1 MPSDQSAARALEALA
16 DRVTAFRG
24 ALATARDEMREHV
37 ESHRGVERDRAQS
50 AALALGAFAA
60 GRIDVQRFGTLL
72 ADERTLSPEATAT
85 LASCVAAL
93 DELLARGDALFVH
106 RMPSGGLLRGKV
118 DAAFAEV
125 GRAFAAA
132 RVFQA
137 VRRGASILPAYAS
150 MLRDFPFA
158 LWSRA
163 ERDLA
168 PPLVIQ
174 LDGADL
180 RAEHLVEYLDGAV
193 RIALVVDGPASA
205 APLVRLIAPSVLV
218 LQTSDEAGLDTLRRA
233 NGPAVAALLPDGC
246 AELLHDPR
254 GGARLEERLTI
265 SRAATATKCESVG
278 CRSARQ
284 ALDELAQ
291 LEALAEVCRGARD
304 VSVVVVPPLPEGSGH
319 VDGSRAVDAVASWML
334 AQAGFTTGGAT

>member
-1 MPSDQSAARALEALA
+1 MPSDQGATRALQALA
-16 DRVTAFRG
+16 DRVTAFRT
-24 ALATARDEMREHV
+24 ALATARDEMREHI
-37 ESHRGVERDRAQS
+37 ESHRGVARDRAQS
-50 AALALGAFAA
+50 ASLALGAFAS
-60 GRIDVQRFGTLL
+60 GRIDPQRFGALL
-72 ADERTLSPEATAT
+72 ADERVLAPESAAT
-85 LASCVAAL
+85 LAACADVL

-106 RMPSGGLLRGKV
+106 RMPSGALLRGKV
-118 DAAFAEV
+118 DAVLAEV

-132 RVFQA
+132 RVFQS
-137 VRRGASILPAYAS
+137 VRRGAPTLPAHVS

-193 RIALVVDGPASA
+193 RIALVVDGTASP

-218 LQTSDEAGLDTLRRA
+218 LQTSDATALDALNRA
-233 NGPAVAALLPDGC
+233 TGPVVAALLPEGC
-246 AELLHDPR
+246 AELVHDPR
-254 GGARLEERLTI
+254 AGARLDERLTI
-265 SRAATATKCESVG
+265 TRAPAETKGEALG
-278 CRSARQ
+278 WRSARQ

-291 LEALAEVCRGARD
+291 LEALAELCRAARD
-304 VSVVVVPPLPEGSGH
+304 VSVLVVPPLGGGSENGEGS
-319 VDGSRAVDAVASWML
+319 VDAVAAWL
-334 AQAGFTTGGAT
+334 LTQAGFEGGAG

>member
-1 MPSDQSAARALEALA
+1 MPSDQGAARALQALA
-16 DRVTAFRG
+16 DRVTAFRA

-37 ESHRGVERDRAQS
+37 ESHRGVERDRAES
-50 AALALGAFAA
+50 AALALGAFAS
-60 GRIDVQRFGTLL
+60 GRIDPQRFGTLL
-72 ADERTLSPEATAT
+72 ADERTLAPESAAT
-85 LASCVAAL
+85 LATCADVL

-118 DAAFAEV
+118 DAVLAEV

-132 RVFQA
+132 RVFQS
-137 VRRGASILPAYAS
+137 VRRGAPTLPAHVS

-193 RIALVVDGPASA
+193 RIALVVDGPASP

-218 LQTSDEAGLDTLRRA
+218 LQTSDATALDALNRA
-233 NGPAVAALLPDGC
+233 AGPAVAALLPEGC

-254 GGARLEERLTI
+254 AGKRLDERLTI
-265 SRAATATKCESVG
+265 TPASAEPKAEALG
-278 CRSARQ
+278 WRSARQ
-284 ALDELAQ
+284 ALDEVAQ
-291 LEALAEVCRGARD
+291 LEALAELCRAARD
-304 VSVVVVPPLPEGSGH
+304 VSVVVVPPLGGGGQNGEGS
-319 VDGSRAVDAVASWML
+319 VDAVAAWL
-334 AQAGFTTGGAT
+334 LTQAGFEGGAG

>member
-1 MPSDQSAARALEALA
+1 MPSDERISRALQALA
-16 DRVTAFRG
+16 VRVTAFRT
-24 ALATARDEMREHV
+24 ALATARDEMREH
-37 ESHRGVERDRAQS
+37 EASHRGVERDRAHS

-60 GRIDVQRFGTLL
+60 GRIDTQRFGTLL
-72 ADERTLSPEATAT
+72 ADERSLSPEAART
-85 LASCVAAL
+85 LAMCADVL

-118 DAAFAEV
+118 DSVLAEV

-132 RVFQA
+132 RVFQT
-137 VRRGASILPAYAS
+137 VRRGAPAIPAHVS

-193 RIALVVDGPASA
+193 RIALVVDGPASP

-218 LQTSDEAGLDTLRRA
+218 VQARDVAAFDALDRA
-233 NGPAVAALLPDGC
+233 PGPAVAALLPDGC

-254 GGARLEERLTI
+254 AGARLDERLTI
-265 SRAATATKCESVG
+265 SRTAGAQKGEALG
-278 CRSARQ
+278 WRSARQ
-284 ALDELAQ
+284 ALDEVAQ
-291 LEALAEVCRGARD
+291 LDALAEVCRAARD
-304 VSVVVVPPLPEGSGH
+304 VSVVVVPPLLDGSGDL
-319 VDGSRAVDAVASWML
+319 DGSRSVDAVAAWML
-334 AQAGFTTGGAT
+334 AQAGFPTGGTT